1 MPSSLVLRG
10 LDNFMIEV
18 LGGIL
23 GGVGLLFF
31 GMWLLSE
38 NLKTV
43 VGPRLR
49 MLASRLAD
57 NRFAAF
63 GWGTLAGAIT
73 QSSPAVTFITISMLR
88 SGLISA
94 KQGYP
99 IALGAQM
106 GVGLILFIVTVD
118 IRIAALYGIGVGGL
132 VITRLNR
139 GNYREAGA
147 MLFGVAVLLFGLV
160 LIKESAQ
167 PLSEQ
172 NWFQA
177 GLELSAGSILLSF
190 ILGALLT
197 FIVQA
202 LVPVV
207 AFGIGLAAAE
217 LVGVEQVLMYI
228 YGSYVGLAISVMV
241 VSSGLSGTARQLGM
255 FWAMQVF
262 FSAIILVILLYI
274 EVYGQVPLVKA
285 LVTWPEIGL
294 GPQMAL
300 AVIVFGMPSRVV
312 VLSAPD
318 WTMGMFARVWPASAD
333 EERSRPIYIHDQA
346 IDDITTALDL
356 AHLEQKRVLGRFSE
370 YLEQARMGLPLGAVR
385 QATLEL
391 NGRIDEFLNELGQRN
406 PGQDSERRNTV
417 LSRQKL
423 ITWLEEQF
431 STLPDLLRQLPED
444 DLALETFQISVVE
457 GTDAALLIFLDA
469 LEEDDPDSWAFVEQV
484 MGDRRSL
491 MQDVR
496 ARYLAMAPEEDDGR
510 QRIIV
515 DATNSVENIFFLLA
529 QLTRDFQAE
538 TGRTA
543 AVAA

>member
-1 MPSSLVLRG
+1 M
-10 LDNFMIEV
+10 FEV
-18 LGGIL
+18 IGGIL

-38 NLKTV
+38 NMKTL

-49 MLASRLAD
+49 MLAARLAD

-94 KQGYP
+94 RQGYP

-118 IRIAALYGIGVGGL
+118 IRVAALFAIGVGGVL
-132 VITRLNR
+132 VTRLNR
-139 GNYREAGA
+139 GSYREAGA
-147 MLFGVAVLLFGLV
+147 MLFGIAAVLFGLA
-160 LIKESAQ
+160 LIKESAAPLADQ
-167 PLSEQ
+167 P
-172 NWFQA
+172 WFQA
-177 GLELSAGSILLSF
+177 GLDLSAGSITLSF

-207 AFGIGLAAAE
+207 AFGIGLAAAD

-241 VSSGLSGTARQLGM
+241 VSYGLSGTARQLGM
-255 FWAMQVF
+255 FWAIQVF
-262 FSAIILVILLYI
+262 FSAAILVALLYI
-274 EVYGQVPLVKA
+274 EVSFSIPLVAA
-285 LVTWPEIGL
+285 LVTWPNIGL

-300 AVIVFGMPSRVV
+300 AVIVFGMPSRIVA
-312 VLSAPD
+312 LAAPD
-318 WTMGMFARVWPASAD
+318 WTMRQFVRIWPASAA
-333 EERSRPIYIHDQA
+333 ERESQPHYIHDQA
-346 IDDITTALDL
+346 MDDAETALDL
-356 AHLEQKRVLGRFSE
+356 THLEQRRVLRMFSG
-370 YLEQARMGLPLGAVR
+370 YLEYARAGQPTGAIRDWAREV
-385 QATLEL
+385 
-391 NGRIDEFLNELGQRN
+391 NSRIDEFLDELGRQR
-406 PGQDSERRNTV
+406 PGESSERRNAV

-431 STLPDLLRQLPED
+431 SALPEALVGLPED
-444 DLALETFQISVVE
+444 DPISDGFRMSVVE
-457 GTDAALLIFLDA
+457 GTDAAMLIFLDA
-469 LEEDDPDSWAFVEQV
+469 LDENDGDGWEFAGQL

-491 MQDVR
+491 MQELR
-496 ARYLAMAPEEDDGR
+496 ARYLALTPEEATGQHR
-510 QRIIV
+510 AIV
-515 DATNSVENIFFLLA
+515 DATNAVENVFFLLE
-529 QLTRDFQAE
+529 QLTRDFREESMAK
-538 TGRTA
+538 TGGA
-543 AVAA
+543 AG

>member
-1 MPSSLVLRG
+1 
-10 LDNFMIEV
+10 MIEL

-63 GWGTLAGAIT
+63 GWGTVAGAIT

-94 KQGYP
+94 RQGYP
-99 IALGAQM
+99 IALGAQL

-118 IRIAALYGIGVGGL
+118 IRVAALYGIGVGGL
-132 VITRLNR
+132 AVTRIQR

-147 MLFGVAVLLFGLV
+147 MLFGVAMLLFGLV

-207 AFGIGLAAAE
+207 AFGIGLAAAD

-228 YGSYVGLAISVMV
+228 YGSYVGLAISVMA

-255 FWAMQVF
+255 FWAVQVF
-262 FSAIILVILLYI
+262 FSAAILVILLYL
-274 EVYGQVPLVKA
+274 EVYGRVPLVKA

-300 AVIVFGMPSRVV
+300 AVILFGMPSRFVA
-312 VLSAPD
+312 LSAPD
-318 WTMGMFARVWPASAD
+318 WTMRLFARFWPASAD
-333 EERSRPIYIHDQA
+333 EERSRPQYIHDQA

-356 AHLEQKRVLGRFSE
+356 AHLEQKRVLGQFSE
-370 YLEQARMGLPLGAVR
+370 YLEQARMGQPLGAVR
-385 QATLEL
+385 RATLEL

-431 STLPDLLRQLPED
+431 SILPELLRELPED
-444 DLALETFQISVVE
+444 DIALETFQISVVE

-469 LEEDDPDSWAFVEQV
+469 LEEDDPHSWAFVEQV
-484 MGDRRSL
+484 MGDRRSM

-496 ARYLAMAPEEDDGR
+496 ARYRAMAPEEDDGR
-510 QRIIV
+510 QSIIV
-515 DATNSVENIFFLLA
+515 DSTNAVENIFFLLA

-538 TGRTA
+538 RAGHSARG
-543 AVAA
+543 VA